1 MLLNKCRNVCKNN
14 GQVLQESS
22 RQLNWVCTSFGVL
35 LPVFVL
41 ATACAHPWSKPIGT
55 AKPFQA
61 SAETTCQ
68 HTVPT
73 QWHSKHHVCSWR
85 PAWCSEFLFNP
96 ICQIHTLVYRGPRLQ
111 ISIWFNCN
119 LYHISYIYIIC
130 GWCVPPAGIETLCIQ
145 WNAGHMLII
154 VWQHVEGNF
163 LVGAPGKTV
172 RCKPKKL
179 RSDVTVNWSVFDW
192 HGEVSTSLI
201 EYPIMS
207 K

>member
-119 LYHISYIYIIC
+119 LYHISYIYISYVD
-130 GWCVPPAGIETLCIQ
+130 GASPSWDWNTLYSVKCRSYAH
-145 WNAGHMLII
+145 NRVTACRRELSCRGT
-154 VWQHVEGNF
+154 
-163 LVGAPGKTV
+163 GK
-172 RCKPKKL
+172 
-179 RSDVTVNWSVFDW
+179 D
-192 HGEVSTSLI
+192 STL
-201 EYPIMS
+201 
-207 K
+207 